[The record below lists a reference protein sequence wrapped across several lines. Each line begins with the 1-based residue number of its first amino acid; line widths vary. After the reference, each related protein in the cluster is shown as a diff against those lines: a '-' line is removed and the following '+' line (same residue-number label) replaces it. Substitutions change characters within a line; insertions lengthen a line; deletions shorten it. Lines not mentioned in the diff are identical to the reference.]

1 MGDFTAEL
9 SNNFADSFFGSS
21 SLKSLIKKPLRF
33 KNPDNPTSISLILT
47 NRQKS
52 FQNFID
58 IETWLSDF
66 QSLLLLKVKSY
77 LKKLEPKKL
86 IYLDFKNFSNQQF
99 RTELLKELSENNVD
113 AGQLHLFQT
122 IFLRLFNKLAPSK
135 QKTLR
140 NNQSSFI
147 NRGDTHMTSTL
158 RGVGGKTKIRCY
170 RTKGG
175 RGEGV
180 SECSGRL
187 IFIFFH

>member
-21 SLKSLIKKPLRF
+21 SLKSLIKKPLCF

-47 NRQKS
+47 NRQKG
-52 FQNFID
+52 FQNFIN

-99 RTELLKELSENNVD
+99 RTELVKELNENNVG
-113 AGQLHLFQT
+113 ANQFELFQT
-122 IFLRLFNKLAPSK
+122 IFLGLLNKLRPLK
-135 QKTLR
+135 KKTLT
-140 NNQSSFI
+140 NNQSSYITKEVRKAITTRSRLRI
-147 NRGDTHMTSTL
+147 NFP
-158 RGVGGKTKIRCY
+158 KTK
-170 RTKGG
+170 
-175 RGEGV
+175 
-180 SECSGRL
+180 SQECK
-187 IFIFFH
+187 